1 MIFGMER
8 PTFKKTALDKKRAFK
23 LIATAGI
30 ALSLQG
36 CIAAAFPVV
45 AGGLMARG
53 SGSDAETEST
63 AQIAAVETPPAVAAE
78 PPVPAVQPDPE
89 PEGIVE
95 VARSTDAASSFGTGS
110 ASDSGTFAV
119 EDPAST
125 ALVPEPAAPAET
137 VQASERLVTESESSA
152 ALASAAPTSTLPAA
166 PSALDSSSSTAPTVT
181 VRAPSATSV
190 ASTSITNTG
199 IANTPESS
207 SIVIPIPDA
216 PPAVAGGTFFDPLFS
231 YATTP
236 ETSESGARTSAVL
249 LDAAALKP
257 DRIDCA
263 TGEPT
268 VLIDLDPES
277 GDLFPID
284 TRSASPAFAQKLAE
298 LRVRGVLIAW
308 ISQNFSNREND
319 VRRALLQSGLDP
331 LGTDQVLMMRTSD
344 DRKQTRRDELARG
357 SCLVAIAGDTRAD
370 FHELFD
376 YLLNPGDAAALE
388 PLIGEGWFLIPTP
401 LLAERTRP

>member
-1 MIFGMER
+1 MIFDMER
-8 PTFKKTALDKKRAFK
+8 PTLEKSGLDKQRGFK
-23 LIATAGI
+23 LLTMAGI

-36 CIAAAFPVV
+36 CVAAAFPVV

-53 SGSDAETEST
+53 SGSDAEAERAPEIAVAET
-63 AQIAAVETPPAVAAE
+63 APVVAAAPPAV
-78 PPVPAVQPDPE
+78 VVQPDPE
-89 PEGIVE
+89 PVGIVE
-95 VARSTDAASSFGTGS
+95 VARSTDGASSFGTGS

-119 EDPAST
+119 EDAATTALAAEVAEPAVQPQATDRLEAATESSAQFAAAAPISNEPSAAETLEAAALAPTTPTVIAPAPTPPASAAST
-125 ALVPEPAAPAET
+125 AT
-137 VQASERLVTESESSA
+137 SA
-152 ALASAAPTSTLPAA
+152 
-166 PSALDSSSSTAPTVT
+166 
-181 VRAPSATSV
+181 
-190 ASTSITNTG
+190 
-199 IANTPESS
+199 SS

-216 PPAVAGGTFFDPLFS
+216 APAVAGGTFFDPLFA
-231 YATTP
+231 YAMTP

-257 DRIDCA
+257 DRIDCPS
-263 TGEPT
+263 GEPA
-268 VLIDLDPES
+268 VLVDLDPES

-284 TRSASPAFAQKLAE
+284 VQSASPAFAQKLAD

-308 ISQNFSNREND
+308 ISQSFANRETD

-331 LGTDQVLMMRTSD
+331 LGTDEVLLMRTSD
-344 DRKQTRRDELARG
+344 DRKQTRRDELARN
-357 SCLVAIAGDTRAD
+357 SCLVAIAGDTRSD